1 MESVFSK
8 SQKVMV
14 DMQNGGS
21 NVLYL
26 PLDRM
31 NQRNSNPTQL
41 DLDSFNYPSSTSA
54 NTSSNNSSSSDD
66 ARSRGGR

>member
-1 MESVFSK
+1 
-8 SQKVMV
+8 MV
-14 DMQNGGS
+14 DMENGGS

-31 NQRNSNPTQL
+31 NRRNSSPTQL

-54 NTSSNNSSSSDD
+54 NTSSSNKSSSSDD